1 MIRKTNKTVASTL
14 LAACLTFCECAKEG
28 MPPGGPE
35 DTTPPEVLAVSPT
48 PDATHVDVD
57 SKIKITFSE
66 RMLARITEE
75 SIFISPLPEKPP
87 DFSWKG
93 RELVLM
99 PQEPLQ
105 PERTYVIS
113 IGTDAQDL
121 RRNRLS
127 QSYTFAFSTGSR
139 LDYRKISGE
148 VWTKKKVGLGREMGI
163 SIWAY
168 LISEDRTEIDPEKQ
182 KPDYVTQA
190 NSRGEYVLENLS
202 AGEYRLFAVQ
212 DVNRDLAWDWEKEA
226 IGMTTKD
233 VELTEQVTTRT
244 DVDFILARRDKA
256 GPSLLR
262 CFSTNRNLVRLEFDE
277 ELAGESVSNPDNF
290 KILPASAQRALGITS
305 VFFQDTDTR
314 RIFLLTEQTSPGE
327 EYQLSVLEAR
337 DKAGNLLDTT
347 SNMCLFE
354 GSEAFD
360 TLAPQITRISPQ
372 DGETD
377 VPFDAKTK
385 LTFDEPP
392 DRESAEAAFS
402 LIDSNQIQVSGRSW
416 WCSSNEFVFSPDSLL
431 CGNMKYQIKL
441 LGAVVSDL
449 LGNRSTTDSAFT
461 SSFVTSDPA
470 NMGAVSGSVEMVDK
484 EQPKSIVLTLWSLEK
499 PELSYQIMLAR
510 PDSFFFERV
519 LPGKYFL
526 GGYIDSDGNGDLSL
540 GQTETFVPLEPFTTY
555 ADTIRVRPRWETEG
569 LKLTF
574 P

>member
-1 MIRKTNKTVASTL
+1 
-14 LAACLTFCECAKEG
+14 

-48 PDATHVDVD
+48 PDTTHVDVD

-75 SIFISPLPEKPP
+75 SIFISPLPRKPP

-93 RELVLM
+93 RELVLT

-139 LDYRKISGE
+139 LDCRKISGE
-148 VWTKKKVGLGREMGI
+148 VWTKKEVGLGREMGI

-168 LISEDRTEIDPEKQ
+168 LISGDKTEIDPQKQ

-190 NSRGEYVLENLS
+190 NGRGEYILENLS
-202 AGEYRLFAVQ
+202 PGEYRLFAVQ

-226 IGMTTKD
+226 VGMTAQD

-244 DVDFILARRDKA
+244 HVDFVLAKRDRA
-256 GPSLLR
+256 GPNLLR
-262 CFSTNRNLVRLEFDE
+262 CFSINRNLVRLEFDE
-277 ELAGESVSNPDNF
+277 ELAGEPILDPDNF
-290 KILPASAQRALGITS
+290 RILAASGQRALRITF
-305 VFFQDTDTR
+305 VFFRDTDTR
-314 RIFLLTEQTSPGE
+314 KIFLITEQMSPGE
-327 EYQLSVLEAR
+327 EYELSVLEAR
-337 DKAGNLLDTT
+337 DKAGNFLDTV
-347 SNMCLFE
+347 SSVCLFE
-354 GSEAFD
+354 ASEVFD
-360 TLAPQITRISPQ
+360 TLAPQITQTSPQ

-392 DRESAEAAFS
+392 DRESVEAAFS
-402 LIDSNQIQVSGRSW
+402 LIDSNQAQVSGRSW
-416 WCSSNEFVFSPDSLL
+416 WSSPNEFAFAPDSLL

-441 LGAVVSDL
+441 LGAAVSDL

-461 SSFVTSDPA
+461 SSFVTSDPT

-484 EQPKSIVLTLWSLEK
+484 EEPKSIVLTLWSLEK
-499 PELSYQIMLAR
+499 PKLSYQITLAR
-510 PDSFFFERV
+510 PESFLFERV
-519 LPGKYFL
+519 LAGKYFL
-526 GGYIDSDGNGDLSL
+526 GGCIDSDGNGDFSL
-540 GQTETFVPLEPFTTY
+540 GQTEPFVPVEPFTTY
-555 ADTIRVRPRWETEG
+555 PDTIRVRPRWETEG
-569 LKLTF
+569 LRLTF
-574 P
+574 H

>member
-1 MIRKTNKTVASTL
+1 
-14 LAACLTFCECAKEG
+14 

-66 RMLARITEE
+66 RMLARMTEE
-75 SIFISPLPEKPP
+75 SIFISPLPKKPP

-93 RELVLM
+93 RELVIT
-99 PQEPLQ
+99 PQEPLE

-148 VWTKKKVGLGREMGI
+148 VWTKKEVGLGREMGI

-168 LISEDRTEIDPEKQ
+168 LISEDRTEIDPKKE
-182 KPDYVTQA
+182 KPDYATQT
-190 NSRGEYVLENLS
+190 NSGGEYVLENLS
-202 AGEYRLFAVQ
+202 PGQYRLFAVQ
-212 DVNRDLAWDWEKEA
+212 DANRDLAWNWEKEA

-244 DVDFILARRDKA
+244 HVDFILARRDKA
-256 GPSLLR
+256 RPSLLR
-262 CFSTNRNLVRLEFDE
+262 CFSMNRNLVKLEFDE
-277 ELAGESVSNPDNF
+277 ELAGEPIPDPDNF
-290 KILPASAQRALGITS
+290 KILPASGQRAVGITS
-305 VFFQDTDTR
+305 VFFQGADAR
-314 RIFLLTEQTSPGE
+314 KIFLLTEQISPGE
-327 EYQLSVLEAR
+327 EYQLSVLEAQ
-337 DKAGNLLDTT
+337 DKAGNLLDTA
-347 SNMCLFE
+347 SNNMCLFE
-354 GSEAFD
+354 GSEVFD

-377 VPFDAKTK
+377 VPLDTKTK

-392 DRESAEAAFS
+392 DRKSVEAAFS
-402 LIDSNQIQVSGRSW
+402 LNDSDQIQVSGKSW
-416 WCSSNEFVFSPDSLL
+416 WSSSNEFVFAPDSLL
-431 CGNMKYQIKL
+431 CGNMKYQIRL
-441 LGAVVSDL
+441 LGALVSDL

-461 SSFVTSDPA
+461 SRFVTSDPA
-470 NMGAVSGSVEMVDK
+470 NLGAVSGSVEMVGK
-484 EQPKSIVLTLWSLEK
+484 EEPKSIVLTLWSLEK
-499 PELSYQIMLAR
+499 PKLSYQIMLAR
-510 PDSFFFERV
+510 PESFLFERV

-540 GQTETFVPLEPFTTY
+540 GQTDTFVPLEPFATY
-555 ADTIRVRPRWETEG
+555 ADTIRVRPRWETES
-569 LKLTF
+569 LRLTF
-574 P
+574 R